1 MTMRSFSVKLALF
14 FAYFMSIIFF
24 VFPPFLIATI
34 IFHVS
39 LREKKKKFRE
49 ELERIGFR
57 NYREIETGKYKYL
70 IFNDDGRF
78 METIS

>member
-1 MTMRSFSVKLALF
+1 MTMRSFSIKLALF

-39 LREKKKKFRE
+39 LRRKEKKFRE
-49 ELERIGFR
+49 ELESIGF
-57 NYREIETGKYKYL
+57 N
-70 IFNDDGRF
+70 N
-78 METIS
+78 

>member
-1 MTMRSFSVKLALF
+1 MTMRSFSIKLYLF

-39 LREKKKKFRE
+39 LRRKEKSS
-49 ELERIGFR
+49 
-57 NYREIETGKYKYL
+57 GKNWK
-70 IFNDDGRF
+70 
-78 METIS
+78 E